1 MTIDA
6 FIVRPEDKVSALFFI
21 LEKIA
26 LHGKI
31 IVFASTRYHVDYLV
45 ALVGSAFEC

>member
-6 FIVRPEDKVSALFFI
+6 FIIRPQDKLSALFFV
-21 LEKIA
+21 LDKIA
-26 LHGKI
+26 TNGKV

-45 ALVGSAFEC
+45 AVVGKKI

>member
-26 LHGKI
+26 ISGKV
-31 IVFASTRYHVDYLV
+31 IVFVSTKYHVDYLI
-45 ALVGSAFEC
+45 ALVGHVY